1 MRLLALCAGAL
12 MLAGCAEISLSGLSG
27 DAPPAKPKTILV
39 SDFVFS
45 PEVGAVDRG
54 YTAKLDRKI
63 GPYPTF
69 ERKQRTLERVN
80 DEIIASIVVALRE
93 AGLEAQTGAEDS
105 LTLKDDALLVS
116 GKLRAADANAKPLTV
131 GFGTGRGGVVADM
144 ALSSL
149 ASRGKRA
156 LISFSAEVGRQPGAT
171 PPARNV
177 AIMAV
182 ATAAGSPAERLS
194 PDVETPARSLGR
206 AIAEKVIAY
215 ARDNG
220 WIEKPA
226 EPEPKS
232 AKPQAKKKPAAA
244 PKPDAA
250 AEPKD

>member
-12 MLAGCAEISLSGLSG
+12 MLAGCANVSISGLSG

-45 PEVGAVDRG
+45 SEVGGVDRG

-63 GPYPTF
+63 GQFPTF
-69 ERKQRTLERVN
+69 ERKQRTLERIN
-80 DEIIASIVVALRE
+80 DEIIATIVVTLRE
-93 AGLEAQTGAEDS
+93 AGLEAQTGNEES
-105 LTLKDDALLVS
+105 LTLKDNALLVS

-144 ALSSL
+144 ALSHLS
-149 ASRGKRA
+149 SSGKRA
-156 LISFSAEVGRQPGAT
+156 LISFTAEPSKKPVVT
-171 PPARNV
+171 PPARNT

-182 ATAAGSPAERLS
+182 VAAAGSPAERLS

-206 AIAEKVIAY
+206 AIGEKVIAY
-215 ARDNG
+215 ARDSG

-226 EPEPKS
+226 EPEPK
-232 AKPQAKKKPAAA
+232 KPQAKKKPAAA
-244 PKPDAA
+244 PKPDVD